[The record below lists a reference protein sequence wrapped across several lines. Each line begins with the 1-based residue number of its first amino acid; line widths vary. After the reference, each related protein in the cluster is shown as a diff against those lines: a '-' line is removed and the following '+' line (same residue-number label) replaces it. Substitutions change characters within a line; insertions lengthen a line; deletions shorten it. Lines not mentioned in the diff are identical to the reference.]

1 MVIYFGN
8 VSIVAK
14 NMKFVLLQEEYGYIV
29 YVVSLV
35 QSVIGNIILKGGI

>member
-8 VSIVAK
+8 VSIVAEHH
-14 NMKFVLLQEEYGYIV
+14 MYVHPQEEYGYIV